1 MKFVKFLKS
10 CGAYGCVYERRNGDK
25 WLICEGVGM
34 KIPTGVMSLL
44 GVGEVSEKAGEVIE
58 AIIGSDIDDKV
69 ILSRAT
75 ISADGKASDIVRVF
89 STQLADEVGIS
100 NANFGLLEKSD
111 MNLAYLEIEDEIGD
125 EPSVDRYLLVLDRS
139 DEVVGFITGVDPD
152 RY

>member
-10 CGAYGCVYERRNGDK
+10 CGTYGRVYERRNGDK

-44 GVGEVSEKAGEVIE
+44 GVDKVSDSIKKIE
-58 AIIGSDIDDKV
+58 AIIGSDTDDKV

-111 MNLAYLEIEDEIGD
+111 MNLAYLEILLEDE
-125 EPSVDRYLLVLDRS
+125 ESVDRYLLVLDRS

>member
-10 CGAYGCVYERRNGDK
+10 CGAFGRVYERRNGDK

-69 ILSRAT
+69 ILSRAS

-111 MNLAYLEIEDEIGD
+111 MNLAYLEIEDEESI
-125 EPSVDRYLLVLDRS
+125 DRFLLVLDLK
-139 DEVVGFITGVDPD
+139 DEVVGFITGVNSDC
-152 RY
+152 Y

>member
-1 MKFVKFLKS
+1 MKFEKFLKS
-10 CGAYGCVYERRNGDK
+10 CGAYGRVYERRNGDK

-44 GVGEVSEKAGEVIE
+44 GVGEVSDSIKTIE
-58 AIIGSDIDDKV
+58 AIIGSDTDDKV

-111 MNLAYLEIEDEIGD
+111 MNLAYLEILLEDE
-125 EPSVDRYLLVLDRS
+125 ESVDRYLLVLDRS

>member
-10 CGAYGCVYERRNGDK
+10 CGAFGRVYERRNGDK

-34 KIPTGVMSLL
+34 KIPIGVMSLL
-44 GVGEVSEKAGEVIE
+44 GVGEGSEKAGEVIE

-69 ILSRAT
+69 ILSRAS

-111 MNLAYLEIEDEIGD
+111 MNLAYLEIEDE
-125 EPSVDRYLLVLDRS
+125 ESVDRYILVLDLK
-139 DEVVGFITGVDPD
+139 DEVVGFITGVNSD

>member
-10 CGAYGCVYERRNGDK
+10 CGAFGRVYERRNGDK

-69 ILSRAT
+69 ILSRAS

-111 MNLAYLEIEDEIGD
+111 MNLAYLEIEDE
-125 EPSVDRYLLVLDRS
+125 ESVDRFLLILDHS

>member
-10 CGAYGCVYERRNGDK
+10 CGAFGRVYERRNGDK

-44 GVGEVSEKAGEVIE
+44 GVGEVSESIKKIE
-58 AIIGSDIDDKV
+58 AIIGADTDDKV
-69 ILSRAT
+69 ILSRAS
-75 ISADGKASDIVRVF
+75 ISAAGKASDIVRVF

-111 MNLAYLEIEDEIGD
+111 MNLAYLEILLEDE
-125 EPSVDRYLLVLDRS
+125 ESVDRYLLVLDRS

>member
-1 MKFVKFLKS
+1 MKFEKFLKS
-10 CGAYGCVYERRNGDK
+10 CGAYGCVYERYNGDK
-25 WLICEGVGM
+25 WLICKGVGM

-44 GVGEVSEKAGEVIE
+44 GAGKVSNSIKEIE
-58 AIIGSDIDDKV
+58 AIIGSDTDDKV

-111 MNLAYLEIEDEIGD
+111 MNLAYLEILLEDE
-125 EPSVDRYLLVLDRS
+125 ESFDRYLLVLDRS
-139 DEVVGFITGVDPD
+139 DEVVGFIAGVNPD

>member
-10 CGAYGCVYERRNGDK
+10 CGAFGRVYERRNGDK

-69 ILSRAT
+69 ILLRAS

-111 MNLAYLEIEDEIGD
+111 MNLAYLEIEDE
-125 EPSVDRYLLVLDRS
+125 ESVDRFLLVLDRS

>member
-10 CGAYGCVYERRNGDK
+10 CGAFGRVYERRNGDK
-25 WLICEGVGM
+25 WLICDGVGM

-69 ILSRAT
+69 ILSRAS
-75 ISADGKASDIVRVF
+75 ISAAGKASDIVRVF

-111 MNLAYLEIEDEIGD
+111 MNLAYLEILLEDE
-125 EPSVDRYLLVLDRS
+125 ESVDRYLLVLDRS